1 MTSAFKGTDE
11 EKLPILIVEDNFL
24 NQKVAMVLIQR
35 LGLKAKL
42 VSNGKEAVDA
52 VSTQKFSLILMDC
65 HMPIM
70 DGFEATVAIRKLE
83 SLTDSYTPIIAVTA
97 LAMGGDRERCIAAG
111 MDDYIPKPIDKDLLK
126 VKINHW
132 MRSDVVY
139 NSQKMR
145 KKFLRPNST
154 MTVIDGKL
162 LDLEEL
168 EEFYGPSQLAEIIDI
183 YVTQTQDM
191 LNKIR
196 TQLFERNSRAV
207 AGLAHELKASSASI
221 GAKQIA
227 RACLYLEQTSCQQ
240 DWMEAEETVNSI
252 QKSFDQLRGF
262 IESSMAEKV
271 QAE

>member
-111 MDDYIPKPIDKDLLK
+111 MDDYIPCLLYT
-126 VKINHW
+126 
-132 MRSDVVY
+132 S
-139 NSQKMR
+139 
-145 KKFLRPNST
+145 
-154 MTVIDGKL
+154 
-162 LDLEEL
+162 
-168 EEFYGPSQLAEIIDI
+168 PSPRD
-183 YVTQTQDM
+183 
-191 LNKIR
+191 
-196 TQLFERNSRAV
+196 
-207 AGLAHELKASSASI
+207 
-221 GAKQIA
+221 
-227 RACLYLEQTSCQQ
+227 
-240 DWMEAEETVNSI
+240 
-252 QKSFDQLRGF
+252 
-262 IESSMAEKV
+262 
-271 QAE
+271 